1 MSGSIARQAKAGCA
15 DTELFQNV
23 ACPFCGILCDDL
35 EVERR
40 GDTLKVRKNACGKSV
55 AGIERK
61 LPAASPMVGGKDVG
75 LPASIKEAAALIGQ
89 AKLPLFGGLAT
100 DVAGIRAVM
109 ALAERASGIVDHASS
124 DAQYRNL
131 RILQTTGWT
140 TSTLTET
147 RNRADLMII
156 VGSDLL
162 ELHPRFFERIASPAE
177 SMFDKGRPKRTL
189 VFIGEAPES
198 AAKLGK
204 KAGKVITLPCEAEQV
219 GEVLGALRARLRGFK
234 VETLDLGG
242 ITLDDI
248 DALAARC
255 QEAKYGVVVWA
266 PPGLDFP
273 YAELVV
279 EQITGLVKDLN
290 QTTRFAGLSLGGSEG
305 AMTAASVS
313 TWQSG
318 YPLRI
323 SYAKGYPD
331 YDPQLHSIG
340 RILADGEG
348 DLLVWIASFSPE
360 LAPPNTKLPTVVLGT
375 PGMAFAR
382 PPEVFIPVGTPGVDH
397 AGRLIRCDSV
407 VSLPLRT
414 LGRSALPNV
423 ADILAKIEA
432 AL

>member
-1 MSGSIARQAKAGCA
+1 MSGSTARQTKAGRA

-23 ACPFCGILCDDL
+23 ACPFCGMLCDDL
-35 EVERR
+35 EVARS
-40 GDTLKVRKNACGKSV
+40 GDGLKVRKNACEKSV
-55 AGIERK
+55 AGFERK
-61 LPAASPMVGGKDVG
+61 LPAASPMVGGKDAA
-75 LPASIKEAAALIGQ
+75 LPASIKQAAALIGE

-109 ALAERASGIVDHASS
+109 ALAECSGGIVDHALS

-156 VGSDLL
+156 VGSNLL
-162 ELHPRFFERIASPAE
+162 ALHPRFFERIASPAE

-189 VFIGEAPES
+189 VFIGEAAES
-198 AAKLGK
+198 AAKLEK
-204 KAGKVITLPCEAEQV
+204 NAGTVVTLPCEAEQA

-234 VETLDLGG
+234 VKTLNLGRV
-242 ITLDDI
+242 TLDDI

-255 QEAKYGVVVWA
+255 QDAKYGVVVWA

-290 QTTRFAGLSLGGSEG
+290 QTTRFAGLSFGGSEG

-323 SYAKGYPD
+323 SYTKGHPD
-331 YDPQLHSIG
+331 YDPQLHSIS

-360 LAPPNTKLPTVVLGT
+360 LAPPKTKLPTVVLGT
-375 PGMAFAR
+375 PGMSLAR
-382 PPEVFIPVGTPGVDH
+382 SPEVFIPVGTPGVDH

-407 VSLPLRT
+407 VSLPLRN
-414 LGRSALPNV
+414 LGRSALPGV
-423 ADILAKIEA
+423 AEILAKIEA